1 MFIGKIDVFHST
13 TDDWSLYTGRL
24 QQLFEAN
31 EGKKAVSLRVMGDK
45 AHNSLRSLIASQ
57 KS

>member
-13 TDDWSLYTGRL
+13 TDDWTLYTERL
-24 QQLFEAN
+24 EQLFEAN

-45 AHNSLRSLIASQ
+45 PHNSLRSLIASQ